1 MKRTLLTLS
10 VSGLLTL
17 SVSGLISC
25 NIIEPDNDPVT
36 YGESYIPNLLSTD
49 KAAYQ
54 PGEKVTLSLN
64 SMPEGSVTVRYT
76 HLGNL
81 QSMLCLEQFLFVFC
95 HDNPP
100 LVSEMT
106 NAGTAFPGF
115 SIKSRG
121 KWYLRVLFLVF
132 AIKNGRE

>member
-64 SMPEGSVTVRYT
+64 SMPEGSVTV
-76 HLGNL
+76 
-81 QSMLCLEQFLFVFC
+81 
-95 HDNPP
+95 
-100 LVSEMT
+100 
-106 NAGTAFPGF
+106 
-115 SIKSRG
+115 
-121 KWYLRVLFLVF
+121 
-132 AIKNGRE
+132 